1 MIDVHQNRSLRKR
14 KIRQQCDSKKNSRDS
29 TANIG
34 DESKNLCVLL
44 VRKFLSGQ
52 ILHGEVAYTTN
63 RQ

>member
-29 TANIG
+29 TANVS

-52 ILHGEVAYTTN
+52 ILQGEVAYTTN